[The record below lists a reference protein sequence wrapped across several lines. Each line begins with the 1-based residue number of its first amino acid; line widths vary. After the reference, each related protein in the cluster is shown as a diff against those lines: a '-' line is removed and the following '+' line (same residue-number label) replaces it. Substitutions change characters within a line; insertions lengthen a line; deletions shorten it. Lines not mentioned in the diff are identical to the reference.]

1 MPSSNWMIGDN
12 QTPTMLA
19 AYNNYPD
26 VVDILIPLDDVN
38 CCSEYGDTA
47 LHYAA
52 YRGCVESVEALVAA
66 GAAVNKR
73 NCYGATPLWNGVCH
87 IDVLKLLIKAGADV
101 NVQSSGEYSPLAIYS
116 YSTQWV
122 YFLIGYVSPK

>member
-101 NVQSSGEYSPLAIYS
+101 NVQSSGEYSSLAIYS
-116 YSTQWV
+116 YTQSV
-122 YFLIGYVSPK
+122 